1 MKFLFH
7 CSQILREPKN
17 CKKGTQTQRGPNYE
31 RKGDQKG
38 TFFDVKG
45 DPKFDFFQNCSQ
57 RANMLKWSRNR
68 INFFLEM
75 FDFHMQNHIMGSRT
89 LLLFYVK
96 WSTNDT
102 GSYYFAF
109 YSLK

>member
-1 MKFLFH
+1 MVLHGIALHLMILHSPSCH
-7 CSQILREPKN
+7 CIVSYGVAWYCIVGFGARAVS
-17 CKKGTQTQRGPNYE
+17 
-31 RKGDQKG
+31 RK
-38 TFFDVKG
+38 TPTYF
-45 DPKFDFFQNCSQ
+45 
-57 RANMLKWSRNR
+57 
-68 INFFLEM
+68 IEM

>member
-17 CKKGTQTQRGPNYE
+17 CKKGTQTQRGPNFE

-57 RANMLKWSRNR
+57 RANMLKWSRNCIKKFQR
-68 INFFLEM
+68 WLIFTCRTTSWAQGHFYFFMLNGLQM
-75 FDFHMQNHIMGSRT
+75 IRAAI
-89 LLLFYVK
+89 LLR
-96 WSTNDT
+96 
-102 GSYYFAF
+102 
-109 YSLK
+109 SLV

>member
-1 MKFLFH
+1 MFFFH
-7 CSQILREPKN
+7 FHENNDKVPESSKMVPKKAQIWIRYRKCRDKATDTQSQGDPKIV
-17 CKKGTQTQRGPNYE
+17 KRGPNFE

-75 FDFHMQNHIMGSRT
+75 FDFHMQNHILG
-89 LLLFYVK
+89 
-96 WSTNDT
+96 
-102 GSYYFAF
+102 
-109 YSLK
+109 